1 MNDYGTAL
9 RNAREKRSITQTEL
23 ARRSGISRREI
34 SDIERGFTASPRLIT
49 MESLAHALGLTIDEL
64 LKY

>member
-34 SDIERGFTASPRLIT
+34 SDIERGFTASPDL
-49 MESLAHALGLTIDEL
+49 SQWNPLLTPSVL
-64 LKY
+64 R